1 LAQRTDLKRVC
12 KQRTNLRMNAGLKY
26 KQTPEFIDDER
37 REMRHRAKLE
47 GGGGEKFEAE
57 QASIQKLKREK
68 SVKEE
73 YYIDKVSER
82 SVAQRA
88 SFEEDSS
95 EITLFMATSTTELTH
110 SNSFGS
116 LVLLLLH

>member
-1 LAQRTDLKRVC
+1 
-12 KQRTNLRMNAGLKY
+12 MNAGLKY

>member
-1 LAQRTDLKRVC
+1 
-12 KQRTNLRMNAGLKY
+12 
-26 KQTPEFIDDER
+26 
-37 REMRHRAKLE
+37 MRHRAKLE